1 MAYAAGENEDPL
13 LASLAAAEAG
23 GTQAGQGGDL
33 FGATEVA
40 RLKQVRGDT
49 EREEPRGGGGGAGG
63 RRAND
68 LRPRR
73 WGKKS

>member
-23 GTQAGQGGDL
+23 TQAGPGGDL

-40 RLKQVRGDT
+40 RLKQVR
-49 EREEPRGGGGGAGG
+49 R
-63 RRAND
+63 
-68 LRPRR
+68 
-73 WGKKS
+73 